1 MYIFRNLVRL
11 CRRKAVNIGK
21 FFKKCGSCLLYTSKH
36 EPDVT
41 VRERQTFKEK
51 KYIIDGLDCAQCA
64 EEVREAV
71 EKSD

>member
-1 MYIFRNLVRL
+1 MATVTEIVTKL
-11 CRRKAVNIGK
+11 
-21 FFKKCGSCLLYTSKH
+21 

-71 EKSD
+71 ESRIMRTAQR